1 MINMSERRASQRI
14 PMELPIEIRWKTRAG
29 RLKQAVGKTG
39 NISGNGLFIEFP
51 VHLQRETPLTIKVAL
66 PREGSQV
73 PIELSCQGR
82 VVRWEQDGQVE
93 GLCVVIDEYELRPVS
108 QAGSGGKRQRNQPI
122 RIPGRPDISHKG
134 HSM

>member
-1 MINMSERRASQRI
+1 MSERRASQRI

-29 RLKQAVGKTG
+29 RLKQVMGKTG

-51 VHLQRETPLTIKVAL
+51 VHLHRETSVRIKVVL

-82 VVRWEQDGQVE
+82 VVRWKQDGQVE

-108 QAGSGGKRQRNQPI
+108 QAGSGGEGPRDQPI
-122 RIPGRPDISHKG
+122 RIPGSPGIPYKG